1 MASIT
6 VLGGTGYA
14 GGHIVDEA
22 AARGHR
28 VTSWSRSLP
37 ERQVAG
43 VTYRT
48 GSVTDE
54 VTLAEAVQG
63 ADVVILALSPRG
75 PMAGE
80 VEKVAD
86 ALITRLTG
94 TDTRLG
100 VIGGAG
106 SLQVA
111 PGGPRLVDGD
121 GFPDAFK
128 AEALELTRVLTELR
142 ASDDSLDWFF
152 LSPAA
157 NFGAYNPGERTGHY
171 RVGGDVL
178 LTDEQGTSAI
188 SGEDLAVA
196 VVDEI
201 EHPAHRRERFTVA
214 Y

>member
-37 ERQVAG
+37 QRQVAG

-152 LSPAA
+152 SARRP
-157 NFGAYNPGERTGHY
+157 
-171 RVGGDVL
+171 
-178 LTDEQGTSAI
+178 TSAPTTPV
-188 SGEDLAVA
+188 SA
-196 VVDEI
+196 
-201 EHPAHRRERFTVA
+201 PATTGWA
-214 Y
+214 ATCC